1 MMFKYKPARSFKHL
15 IFCFF
20 VKKTVPCT
28 MYKLVS
34 TIFGAVFCHQE
45 RSVVTYSVPGLHF
58 ALPTYSIREYAVT
71 PWKILKLM
79 WKLVLIVWTCRW
91 GPLWAPTMLESSC
104 TIPFPNRRK
113 IQLPSPSFVGK
124 SKARPQRPKNL
135 GPRQKKKLFVNVKSI
150 SPTKFPPTF
159 VFSRL
164 LFTAKR
170 GEFSSPRPASVLV
183 KHPGVG
189 RRPWRSSIY
198 VKLEGLKKPWFYII
212 QP

>member
-1 MMFKYKPARSFKHL
+1 MFVPCPFSSVDYYMMFKHKPARSFKHL

-58 ALPTYSIREYAVT
+58 ALPTYSIREYVVI

-113 IQLPSPSFVGK
+113 IQLPS
-124 SKARPQRPKNL
+124 
-135 GPRQKKKLFVNVKSI
+135 LFLWE
-150 SPTKFPPTF
+150 
-159 VFSRL
+159 R
-164 LFTAKR
+164 
-170 GEFSSPRPASVLV
+170 
-183 KHPGVG
+183 
-189 RRPWRSSIY
+189 
-198 VKLEGLKKPWFYII
+198 VKLDNSGPKIWDFVKKT
-212 QP
+212 